1 MFSDIAIGREY
12 DWIES
17 NVDLATPDPMHQ
29 FSQILDRIQVSKI
42 TPGMIIPILSFT
54 QDPPT
59 YDNIRSHIPAVY
71 ASIPDT
77 RLGVTNMA
85 LIYANQLFTDWD
97 SYPKCLTFEFYAED
111 AKYTLLV
118 FSQLAI
124 SAQLYDPVITGK
136 LQMAAVMPVAPSTNI
151 NIRAA
156 SFHMAMNGALIEKSS
171 TKYAEEWLQVRRVLH
186 GDKAKIAA
194 YMAGEVDPWI
204 TSPKLMTKIR
214 NSSLMPA
221 RLANLL
227 IMQAGL
233 LVKILTM
240 NFCMVIDWIGTG
252 NKTPDAAHLC
262 MFYPAPASLNAAA
275 VAYHEFKTSL
285 EIKDAVENFR
295 LILMDMFQE
304 SVGCQVPFFVEIFEL
319 MKSQLLDEGPDSI
332 HHVNIDYQIRGIEA
346 QTVEFAKLYTNG
358 DNEHMDF
365 EEFKA
370 LNKRTLRIDTGKW
383 MDDYSRLDRCKIP
396 KQVVRL

>member
-1 MFSDIAIGREY
+1 
-12 DWIES
+12 
-17 NVDLATPDPMHQ
+17 
-29 FSQILDRIQVSKI
+29 
-42 TPGMIIPILSFT
+42 
-54 QDPPT
+54 
-59 YDNIRSHIPAVY
+59 
-71 ASIPDT
+71 
-77 RLGVTNMA
+77 
-85 LIYANQLFTDWD
+85 
-97 SYPKCLTFEFYAED
+97 
-111 AKYTLLV
+111 
-118 FSQLAI
+118 
-124 SAQLYDPVITGK
+124 
-136 LQMAAVMPVAPSTNI
+136 MAAVMPVAPSTNI

-156 SFHMAMNGALIEKSS
+156 SFHMAMNDALIEKSS

-221 RLANLL
+221 AILANLP

-262 MFYPAPASLNAAA
+262 MFYPPPASSNAAA
-275 VAYHEFKTSL
+275 VSYHEFKTSL
-285 EIKDAVENFR
+285 EIKDAVENLR

-304 SVGCQVPFFVEIFEL
+304 SIGCQVPFFVEIFEL

-332 HHVNIDYQIRGIEA
+332 HHVNIDYQ
-346 QTVEFAKLYTNG
+346 V
-358 DNEHMDF
+358 
-365 EEFKA
+365 
-370 LNKRTLRIDTGKW
+370 
-383 MDDYSRLDRCKIP
+383 
-396 KQVVRL
+396 